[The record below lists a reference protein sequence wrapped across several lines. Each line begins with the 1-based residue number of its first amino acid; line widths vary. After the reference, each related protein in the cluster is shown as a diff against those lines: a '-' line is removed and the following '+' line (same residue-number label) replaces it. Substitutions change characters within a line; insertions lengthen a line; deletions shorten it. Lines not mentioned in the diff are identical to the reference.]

1 MNSDQVKTGCMSS
14 KQINIKTVIA
24 VIFLIVDVL
33 AICGFVYTRTE
44 NELHHYGLYIDR
56 PDKLTLNKDITEAF
70 RDETVT
76 VPAGTVIEGGYIVLD
91 TVYFRY
97 LDEWSFSTSYEE
109 FEEQDQLEK
118 LRQEA
123 EQRYNADREKVIKK
137 NIGPGIAAILCGLL
151 ICSIITF
158 FSGKDRMVCF
168 AVCYRYSV
176 CFRVIFCVESR
187 VVSLNTEEG
196 LSRLRHDAQPLLS
209 DGNSRLVR

>member
-1 MNSDQVKTGCMSS
+1 MISDQVKTGYMSS

-56 PDKLTLNKDITEAF
+56 PDNLTLNKDITETF

-76 VPAGTVIEGGYIVLD
+76 VPAGTVIEPRYISLD
-91 TVYFRY
+91 TV
-97 LDEWSFSTSYEE
+97 SFSYSDRSFRASYGD

-123 EQRYNADREKVIKK
+123 EQRYHADREKVIKK
-137 NIGPGIAAILCGLL
+137 NIGPGIAAVLCVLL
-151 ICSIITF
+151 IGSLITF
-158 FSGKDRMVCF
+158 FLIKKDWYVLLYVLDIVF
-168 AVCYRYSV
+168 VFV
-176 CFRVIFCVESR
+176 LFCAL
-187 VVSLNTEEG
+187 SLV
-196 LSRLRHDAQPLLS
+196 LCH
-209 DGNSRLVR
+209 

>member
-1 MNSDQVKTGCMSS
+1 MISDQVKTGCMSS

-56 PDKLTLNKDITEAF
+56 PDKLTLNKDITETF

-97 LDEWSFSTSYEE
+97 LDEWSFSASYED
-109 FEEQDQLEK
+109 FEEKDQLEK

-123 EQRYNADREKVIKK
+123 EQRYHADREKVIKK
-137 NIGPGIAAILCGLL
+137 NIGPGIAAVLCVLL
-151 ICSIITF
+151 IGSLITF
-158 FSGKDRMVCF
+158 FLIKIEWYVLLYVLDIVF
-168 AVCYRYSV
+168 VFV
-176 CFRVIFCVESR
+176 LFCAL
-187 VVSLNTEEG
+187 SLV
-196 LSRLRHDAQPLLS
+196 LCH
-209 DGNSRLVR
+209 

>member
-56 PDKLTLNKDITEAF
+56 PDKLTLNKDITETF

-76 VPAGTVIEGGYIVLD
+76 VPAGTVIEGGHIVLD

-97 LDEWSFSTSYEE
+97 LDEWSFSASYTKILKNRISSRSYGRRLSS
-109 FEEQDQLEK
+109 DIK
-118 LRQEA
+118 LTAKR
-123 EQRYNADREKVIKK
+123 
-137 NIGPGIAAILCGLL
+137 
-151 ICSIITF
+151 
-158 FSGKDRMVCF
+158 
-168 AVCYRYSV
+168 
-176 CFRVIFCVESR
+176 
-187 VVSLNTEEG
+187 SLK
-196 LSRLRHDAQPLLS
+196 RI
-209 DGNSRLVR
+209 

>member
-1 MNSDQVKTGCMSS
+1 MSYQVETGCMST

-24 VIFLIVDVL
+24 VLLLIVDVL
-33 AICGFVYTRTE
+33 AICGSVYTRIE
-44 NELHHYGLYIDR
+44 NELHHYGLFIER
-56 PDKLTLNKDITEAF
+56 PDKLTLNKDITETF

-76 VPAGTVIEGGYIVLD
+76 VPAGTVVKVEHVSSD
-91 TVYFRY
+91 SVHFRY

-158 FSGKDRMVCF
+158 FLVKIEWYALLYVIDIVFVFVLYF
-168 AVCYRYSV
+168 AL
-176 CFRVIFCVESR
+176 
-187 VVSLNTEEG
+187 SLV
-196 LSRLRHDAQPLLS
+196 LCH
-209 DGNSRLVR
+209 